1 MAEVHY
7 TEPAL
12 LDLDAILEVIA
23 QRSDMATA
31 TDFVNAL
38 SATFHLLAEMPQMGR
53 ARNDLQA
60 GLRMLVYRRYVIL
73 YSELEGGV
81 LIERIALPH
90 RNIEGMFEG

>member
-12 LDLDAILEVIA
+12 LDLDAILDFVA

-31 TDFVNAL
+31 TEFINAF
-38 SATFHLLAEMPQMGR
+38 STTFHLLAEMPQMGR
-53 ARNDLQA
+53 ARDDLQA
-60 GLRMLVYRRYVIL
+60 GLRMFVYHRYVIL
-73 YSELEGGV
+73 YSELETGI
-81 LIERIALPH
+81 LIERIAPPY